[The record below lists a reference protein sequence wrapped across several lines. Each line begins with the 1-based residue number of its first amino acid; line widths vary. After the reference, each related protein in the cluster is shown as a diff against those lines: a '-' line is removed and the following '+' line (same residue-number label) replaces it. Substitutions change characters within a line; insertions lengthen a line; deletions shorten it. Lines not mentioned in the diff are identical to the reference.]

1 MIKRKKLGR
10 ASKKPTEAELASLY
24 SQMTAKEVA
33 SHYGVSESTVRKWV
47 ADYRKQEEE
56 NNGN

>member
-1 MIKRKKLGR
+1 MIERKKLGR

-33 SHYGVSESTVRKWV
+33 LHYGVAESTVRKWL
-47 ADYRKQEEE
+47 ADYRRKGDE